1 MTIATADAEGRPWV
15 SPVWFARASPT
26 EFLWVSHPDARHSRN
41 LASRSEMSIVI
52 FDSTVPLGKA
62 EAVYLDASGEEVS
75 GRALKTGIEIYS
87 QRSTQAG
94 ASEWTLADVTPPA
107 RLRLYRATA
116 SAAYVLGR
124 TDERIPVRLMT

>member
-1 MTIATADAEGRPWV
+1 MTVATADADGRPWA
-15 SPVWFARASPT
+15 SPVWFARASAT

-62 EAVYLDASGEEVS
+62 EAVYLEASGEELS
-75 GRALKTGIEIYS
+75 DRALKAGIEIYA
-87 QRSTQAG
+87 QRSAQAG
-94 ASEWTLADVTPPA
+94 ASEWTLEDVTPPA
-107 RLRLYRATA
+107 RSRLYRATA

-124 TDERIPVRLMT
+124 TDERIPVRLMS